1 MTNDG
6 THGVVHAHLIV
17 QVVKA
22 TGQIVTIFT
31 GVIYLANE
39 EQTREFLL
47 DLGGGVGPELGWH
60 HLGHVTAEGVNA
72 LSCPEEQDV
81 GHFLPR
87 GGHGVK
93 VPHPAG
99 IVVHAV
105 VQLDRLVPVV
115 APGGIVEDIVT
126 RSLGGF
132 LQIGFFGSVIEV
144 EVRREALTWT
154 IVEIIP
160 GRKALRCIIVLTKIL
175 HTTGPADAVVLSGH
189 MVGHEVNDDLHTCL
203 MGTLH
208 KLLELRHA
216 VRHINRQVGVN
227 VVIVRNGIG

>member
-1 MTNDG
+1 MTDDG

-60 HLGHVTAEGVNA
+60 HLGHVTAEGVDA

-81 GHFLPR
+81 GHLLPR

-115 APGGIVEDIVT
+115 TPGGIVEDVVS
-126 RSLGGF
+126 RCPGGF
-132 LQIGFFGSVIEV
+132 LHIGFRLTVIQV
-144 EVRREALTWT
+144 EVRREALA
-154 IVEIIP
+154 
-160 GRKALRCIIVLTKIL
+160 R
-175 HTTGPADAVVLSGH
+175 AVV
-189 MVGHEVNDDLHTCL
+189 EVIL
-203 MGTLH
+203 G
-208 KLLELRHA
+208 
-216 VRHINRQVGVN
+216 
-227 VVIVRNGIG
+227 